1 MENIIYTLIVLVIW
15 LALFIG
21 IKFVFKFKIIN
32 NSISLIFF
40 KNILLSAVSIWAF
53 VLIIG
58 QFNVAHKVFK
68 TLILSSSLIVA
79 VLGFACQRSL
89 EDLISGIMISIYKP
103 FEVGDRVTLMSQST
117 SGYIESISFRHTILR
132 TFSNSR
138 LIIPNSVINKEIL
151 ENSDMTDTTISNFVD
166 FPVKNAKDV
175 ELAINIIEDEVNKHP
190 STLDIASMLHDRYK
204 TGIED
209 SKKTQRVRKSISKS
223 KNRNNDNKNQKT
235 KLRKEIKR
243 TKQKKVTINEITKDF
258 INIRVIVWTQN
269 VDDNFVAC
277 SDIRRSVLKRFCSE
291 NVEI

>member
-1 MENIIYTLIVLVIW
+1 MENVIYTLIVLVIW

-21 IKFVFKFKIIN
+21 IKFVFKFKLIN

-40 KNILLSAVSIWAF
+40 KNILLAAITIWAF

-68 TLILSSSLIVA
+68 TLILSSSLVVA

-151 ENSDMTDTTISNFVD
+151 ENSDMVDTTISNFVD
-166 FPVKNAKDV
+166 FPIKNAKDV
-175 ELAINIIEDEVNKHP
+175 EQAIKIIEEEVNKHP
-190 STLDIASMLHDRYK
+190 STLNIASMLHDRYK
-204 TGIED
+204 TNINED
-209 SKKTQRVRKSISKS
+209 TTKTIIKATRIKNKLDEKNKKT
-223 KNRNNDNKNQKT
+223 N
-235 KLRKEIKR
+235 LRKEIKR
-243 TKQKKVTINEITKDF
+243 TKQKKVTINEINKDF

-277 SDIRRSVLKRFCSE
+277 SDIRRTVLKRFCAE
-291 NVEI
+291 NIEI

>member
-1 MENIIYTLIVLVIW
+1 MENVIYTLIILVIW
-15 LALFIG
+15 LTLFIG

-32 NSISLIFF
+32 NSISSIFF
-40 KNILLSAVSIWAF
+40 KNILLAAVTIWAF

-58 QFNVAHKVFK
+58 QFDIAHKIFK
-68 TLILSSSLIVA
+68 TLILSSSLVVA

-151 ENSDMTDTTISNFVD
+151 ENSDMADTTISNFVD
-166 FPVKNAKDV
+166 FPIKNAKDV
-175 ELAINIIEDEVNKHP
+175 ELAIEIIEDEVNKHP
-190 STLDIASMLHDRYK
+190 STLNIVSMLHDRYK
-204 TGIED
+204 TNINED
-209 SKKTQRVRKSISKS
+209 TTKIIVKTTRIKKKYEEKDK
-223 KNRNNDNKNQKT
+223 KN

-243 TKQKKVTINEITKDF
+243 TKQKKVAINEINKDF
-258 INIRVIVWTQN
+258 INLRVIVWTQN

-277 SDIRRSVLKRFCSE
+277 SDIRRTVLKRFCDE
-291 NVEI
+291 NIEI

>member
-1 MENIIYTLIVLVIW
+1 MENVIYTLIVLVIW

-21 IKFVFKFKIIN
+21 IKFVFKFKLIN

-40 KNILLSAVSIWAF
+40 KNILLSAVTIWAF

-68 TLILSSSLIVA
+68 TLILSSSLVVA

-151 ENSDMTDTTISNFVD
+151 ENSDMADTTISNFVD
-166 FPVKNAKDV
+166 FPIKNAKDV
-175 ELAINIIEDEVNKHP
+175 EQAIKIIEEEVNKHP
-190 STLDIASMLHDRYK
+190 STLNIASMLHDRYK
-204 TGIED
+204 TNVNED
-209 SKKTQRVRKSISKS
+209 ATKTIVKATRIKNKYEKKDK
-223 KNRNNDNKNQKT
+223 KNT
-235 KLRKEIKR
+235 LRKEIKR
-243 TKQKKVTINEITKDF
+243 TKQKKVTINEINKDF

-277 SDIRRSVLKRFCSE
+277 SDIRRSVLKRFCAE
-291 NVEI
+291 NIEI